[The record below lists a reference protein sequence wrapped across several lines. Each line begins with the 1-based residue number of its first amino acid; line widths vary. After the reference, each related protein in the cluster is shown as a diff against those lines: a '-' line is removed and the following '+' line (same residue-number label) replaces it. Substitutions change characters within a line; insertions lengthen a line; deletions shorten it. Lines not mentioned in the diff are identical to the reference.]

1 MCQIFRNNTSNVN
14 NKGVMNI
21 QCSLF
26 TQLYIESGPP
36 TMLYLP
42 PLTVSFSLAPSTY
55 LAKFLLNRTFRQN
68 YVKGMKSYL
77 CYVNR

>member
-1 MCQIFRNNTSNVN
+1 MCQIFLNNTSNVN

-36 TMLYLP
+36 TMLHLA
-42 PLTVSFSLAPSTY
+42 PLTVIFFSLAPSTY
-55 LAKFLLNRTFRQN
+55 LAKFL
-68 YVKGMKSYL
+68 
-77 CYVNR
+77 